1 MQRRP
6 RTAASRSSASAD
18 QPVFEE
24 TRRRIVEWVR
34 GRPRRRLFTSA
45 EGSPERTLAWRL
57 ALVLSLLAI
66 VVAIYWLDRSGLRD
80 HSDGE
85 ISFAD
90 VVYFTMVTVTTV
102 GYGDIVP
109 VSDRARLID
118 AFLVTPIR
126 LFIWFIF
133 LGTAYQFVIQKVI
146 EDFRMSRLQKKLS
159 GHVIV
164 CGYGRS
170 GQIAVRELVDRG
182 YEPNQVLVIDQNE
195 NLVRLAAEDDH
206 IGLSGDPTKESIL
219 RDAGIGTASA
229 IVISLGRDDTTAL
242 AVLTARHLNRD
253 IRIVVSSRET
263 ENADLLR
270 QAGANAI
277 VSLGRINGFLLADA
291 VVHAHT
297 ANYVLDL
304 LTTKGR
310 VALIEREA
318 RPEDIG
324 RPMREIEEGLVVR
337 LLREGRPIGFWEEE
351 QSVVRA
357 GDVLVVIL
365 PAADVERTPKTAGSA

>member
-1 MQRRP
+1 M
-6 RTAASRSSASAD
+6 
-18 QPVFEE
+18 
-24 TRRRIVEWVR
+24 EWVR

-57 ALVLSLLAI
+57 ALVLLLLAI

-85 ISFAD
+85 VSFAD

-164 CGYGRS
+164 CGYGHS

-182 YEPNQVLVIDQNE
+182 YDANQVLVIDQNE

-206 IGLSGDPTKESIL
+206 IGLSGDTTKESTL

-277 VSLGRINGFLLADA
+277 VSPGRINGFLLADA
-291 VVHAHT
+291 VVHSHT

-318 RPEDIG
+318 RPDDIG
-324 RPMREIEEGLVVR
+324 RPMRDIEDGLVVR

-351 QSVVRA
+351 QNVVRA

-365 PAADVERTPKTAGSA
+365 PAADAERMPKTAGGA